1 MSKKDFNKGA
11 KLGIKLSEDI
21 VKSNTESI
29 KKINETIKKINSNT
43 DNIQN
48 IINTVI
54 RTQEENDILNIK
66 NIRF

>member
-29 KKINETIKKINSNT
+29 KKINETIKKL
-43 DNIQN
+43 
-48 IINTVI
+48 TVI
-54 RTQEENDILNIK
+54 QIIYK
-66 NIRF
+66 IS

>member
-29 KKINETIKKINSNT
+29 KKINETIKKN
-43 DNIQN
+43 
-48 IINTVI
+48 
-54 RTQEENDILNIK
+54 
-66 NIRF
+66 